1 MKRIVVLFCLALTLS
16 AAAFSSDRKLIA
28 LTFDDGPRPY
38 VLLGT
43 KTPQPTPGLL
53 DLLDKDNVKAT
64 FFVMGWRL
72 TPKSFGDRREPN
84 IGVTCR
90 DAAQMVLKRGHEIEN
105 HTYSHIQLR
114 AAEKQH
120 GEAWVIGDVDHGA
133 SMIKSLT
140 NSQPKYLRPPDW
152 IMWPELQNKL
162 QSRGYTVMSISSDK
176 PVALRDVNSQD
187 YLCAGTHPVHCPKPS
202 LADSLMHQIAA
213 REKQGVYTHILTLH
227 ELSTTV
233 ASLETLIPELKA
245 RGYQFV
251 TLEQY
256 MKEVKGN

>member
-1 MKRIVVLFCLALTLS
+1 MKRIVVLLGCVFLLS
-16 AAAFSSDRKLIA
+16 AAGLAADQKLIA

-43 KTPQPTPGLL
+43 KTPQVRPGLL
-53 DLLDKDNVKAT
+53 DLLDQNHIKAT

-90 DAAQMVLKRGHEIEN
+90 DAAQLVLQRGHEIEN

-114 AAEKQH
+114 LAEKQH
-120 GEAWVIGDVDHGA
+120 GYAWVLGDIDHGA
-133 SMIKSLT
+133 NMIKELT
-140 NSQPKYLRPPDW
+140 HTQPKYLRPPDW
-152 IMWPELQNKL
+152 IMWPELQKNL
-162 QSRGYTVMSISSDK
+162 ESRGYTVMSISSDK

-187 YLCAGTHPVHCPKPS
+187 YLCAGAHPIQCPKPS
-202 LADSLMHQIAA
+202 LAASLLRQIGV

-256 MKEVKGN
+256 MKEVKK